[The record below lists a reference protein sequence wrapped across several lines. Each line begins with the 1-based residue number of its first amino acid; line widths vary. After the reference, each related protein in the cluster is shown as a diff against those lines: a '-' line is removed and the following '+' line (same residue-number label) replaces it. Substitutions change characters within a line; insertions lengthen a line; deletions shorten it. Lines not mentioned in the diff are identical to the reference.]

1 MSKTAKN
8 TMTIISTPH
17 NVRHPFLE
25 ARAGRPFNN
34 YYKEGPFTV
43 HESNK
48 VNFFLYT
55 VSVTG
60 GIVIYKEA
68 SRPSFYDICNALKSA
83 YGSKHISK
91 DLFREYQDKC
101 ELHFQEHPELYPK
114 IQLEKSNTKCVPNES
129 AQNAAKNAVKRGRRS
144 R

>member
-1 MSKTAKN
+1 MNMK
-8 TMTIISTPH
+8 
-17 NVRHPFLE
+17 VRHPYLE
-25 ARAGRPFNN
+25 ARAGKQFNS
-34 YYKEGPFTV
+34 YEKIGPFTL

-60 GIVIYKEA
+60 GIPIYKQA
-68 SRPSFYDICNALKSA
+68 SKPGFYDLCNALKEA
-83 YGSKHISK
+83 YTSKRISK
-91 DLFREYQDKC
+91 EVFREYQDKC

-114 IQLEKSNTKCVPNES
+114 IQLENKHTNCVPNES